1 MKNYLLIG
9 ILLAIVSCRPIKS
22 TRNRFANTQFCYNG
36 TDVGLQSKININGY
50 YSFYETYM
58 ANRGTPS
65 VAIKSTYQINFL
77 FMVDG
82 IFIYN
87 YNVKSQDG
95 FWGRYVISSDTIKAQ
110 FIEDPGGMS
119 WSMNQIWFIIKDSN
133 HLEKL
138 YYGSPENITSEEI
151 KQYQKKRREEKDET
165 SLGEFVP
172 LDTLPNS
179 DKSWLKKREWFWCD
193 KAKFKEWKKKTKPI

>member
-9 ILLAIVSCRPIKS
+9 FLVVIVACRPIKS
-22 TRNRFANTQFCYNG
+22 TRNHFANTKFCYDG
-36 TDVGLQSKININGY
+36 TDVDLQSKININGY
-50 YSFYETYM
+50 YSFFETYI

-65 VAIKSTYQINFL
+65 VAIKSTFQINFL
-77 FMVDG
+77 FMSDG

-95 FWGRYVISSDTIKAQ
+95 FWGRYVVNNDTIKAQ

-119 WSMNQIWFIIKDSN
+119 WSLNQIWFKIKDRS
-133 HLEKL
+133 HLEQI

-151 KQYQKKRREEKDET
+151 MQYHKRQKESKDEI
-165 SLGEFVP
+165 SLGQFVS

-193 KAKFKEWKKKTKPI
+193 KAKYKS